1 MANLFDTANPAIQ
14 QNMLRDVQEMVR
26 HETGRSI
33 DEGQAA
39 RLARTILGR
48 AKSREALYRV
58 STARLRGLVDK
69 LGGRV
74 AHATINDNG
83 KKTGAQLDTEINDI
97 LRARQKRE
105 ARERSAA
112 PPARSSGVPSEADHE
127 RRELASAHKRLVD
140 LRRAPLAD
148 RKEAQAAFLETMRD
162 EPDLV
167 AERIGWMLG
176 GSYGHGEKQVAMRV
190 LKNPR
195 MNRSASLTQL
205 IGAFEWQSP
214 EDMSRAAWKKLSKR
228 EQAALERAVQ
238 AAIKRA
244 ESEEP

>member
-1 MANLFDTANPAIQ
+1 MGN
-14 QNMLRDVQEMVR
+14 
-26 HETGRSI
+26 G
-33 DEGQAA
+33 
-39 RLARTILGR
+39 
-48 AKSREALYRV
+48 
-58 STARLRGLVDK
+58 
-69 LGGRV
+69 
-74 AHATINDNG
+74 NG
-83 KKTGAQLDTEINDI
+83 KTAAQLDGEINDI

-105 ARERSAA
+105 ALQSGVAKA
-112 PPARSSGVPSEADHE
+112 ARSSGVPSQAEYE

-148 RKEAQAAFLETMRD
+148 RKEAQASFLEAIRD
-162 EPDLV
+162 NPELV
-167 AERIGWMLG
+167 AERIGWLLG

-205 IGAFEWQSP
+205 VGAFEWQSP

-244 ESEEP
+244 ENEEP